1 MNEKNPFGIRIG
13 VTVKALVRKINA
25 SFSQHEIDLT
35 VSQMVILN
43 LLNNDDGLCQHSL
56 AEMLNKDKSAV
67 LRQINCLEKKHFLIK
82 IPDPEDKRRKKLVL
96 TKPGLKVLRKALN
109 VENELLETV
118 LGDVGEQDLKT
129 FYRVLEQ
136 IYKSIQ
142 EYSYC

>member
-1 MNEKNPFGIRIG
+1 MSKKNPFGNRIG
-13 VTVKALVRKINA
+13 VTVKALVRKVNA
-25 SFSQHEIDLT
+25 SFSQHNIDLT

-56 AEMLNKDKSAV
+56 SEMLNKDKSAI

-96 TKPGLKVLRKALN
+96 TKPGLETLENALR

-118 LGDVGEQDLKT
+118 LGDIDDQDLAT
-129 FYRVLEQ
+129 FYNVLKQ
-136 IYKSIQ
+136 IYENVQ
-142 EYSYC
+142 DYSVC